1 MNRAVPDPTVDILKE
16 IDNVFEIEIEALK
29 AVRASISR
37 EFEKAVQT
45 IAACRG
51 KVVVTGIGKSGI
63 IASKIAATLTS
74 TGTPATFIHASEA
87 LHGDLGLISPEDV
100 LIAIGKSGET
110 PEINSL
116 LPIVRKLGATVIGI
130 TANARSPMAMA
141 ADILLPLEVPR
152 EACPLNLAPTSSTT
166 ACLVVGDAI
175 AVALMKLKRVS
186 TEDFARR
193 HPGGQL
199 GKRLLLLVGDVMRT
213 GPRNPA
219 ITVNDSIKNM
229 LIRITAGQ
237 AGAISIVDDDNK
249 LIGLVS
255 DYDIRKALEQDRN
268 ILELTI
274 VDLMNPRPTFIYDH
288 QKAIDAL
295 TLMQSRSKP
304 TSVLP
309 VVNQGHTVVGMIHLF
324 DLVSAGL

>member
-1 MNRAVPDPTVDILKE
+1 MNNSAPDPIVDILKE

-37 EFEKAVQT
+37 EFERAVQM

-87 LHGDLGLISPEDV
+87 LHGDLGLISSEDV
-100 LIAIGKSGET
+100 LVAIGKSGET

-116 LPIVRKLGATVIGI
+116 LPIVRKLGATVIAI
-130 TANARSPMAMA
+130 TANAQSTMAMA

-166 ACLVVGDAI
+166 ASLVVGDAI
-175 AVALMKLKRVS
+175 AVALMKVKQIS
-186 TEDFARR
+186 TDDFARR

-213 GPRNPA
+213 GSRNPV

-237 AGAISIVDDDNK
+237 AGAISIVDHDNK

-255 DYDIRKALEQDRN
+255 DYDIRKALEQDLN
-268 ILELTI
+268 IFELTI
-274 VDLMNPRPTFIYDH
+274 AGLMNPRPTIIYDD

-295 TLMQSRSKP
+295 TLMQTRNKP

-309 VVNQGHTVVGMIHLF
+309 VVDRNQTLVGMLHLF

>member
-1 MNRAVPDPTVDILKE
+1 MNRPAPDPTVDILKE

-37 EFEKAVQT
+37 DFEKAVQI
-45 IAACRG
+45 IASCRG

-63 IASKIAATLTS
+63 IANKIAATLTS

-87 LHGDLGLISPEDV
+87 LHGDLGLINSEDV

-116 LPIVRKLGATVIGI
+116 LPIVRKLGATVIAM
-130 TANARSPMAMA
+130 TANSRSTMAMA

-166 ACLVVGDAI
+166 ASLVAGDAI
-175 AVALMKLKRVS
+175 AVALMKLKQVS

-213 GPRNPA
+213 GPRNPV
-219 ITVNDSIKNM
+219 ITVNESIKNM

-237 AGAISIVDDDNK
+237 SGAISIVDDDNK

-255 DYDIRKALEQDRN
+255 DYDIRKALEQDLN
-268 ILELTI
+268 IFELTI
-274 VDLMNPRPTFIYDH
+274 AGLMNPRPTIIYDD

-295 TLMQSRSKP
+295 TLMQSRNKP

-309 VVNQGHTVVGMIHLF
+309 VVDRNRTLVGMLHLF

>member
-1 MNRAVPDPTVDILKE
+1 MNNSAPDPIVDILKE

-37 EFEKAVQT
+37 EFERAVRM

-87 LHGDLGLISPEDV
+87 LHGDLGLISSEDV
-100 LIAIGKSGET
+100 LVAIGKSGET

-116 LPIVRKLGATVIGI
+116 LPIVRKLGATVIAI
-130 TANARSPMAMA
+130 TANAQSTMAMA

-166 ACLVVGDAI
+166 ASLVVGDAI
-175 AVALMKLKRVS
+175 AVALMKVKQIS
-186 TEDFARR
+186 IDDFARR

-213 GPRNPA
+213 GSRNPV

-237 AGAISIVDDDNK
+237 AGAISIVDHDNK

-255 DYDIRKALEQDRN
+255 DYDIRKALEQDLN
-268 ILELTI
+268 IFELTI
-274 VDLMNPRPTFIYDH
+274 AGLMNPRPTIIYDD

-295 TLMQSRSKP
+295 TLMQSRNKP

-309 VVNQGHTVVGMIHLF
+309 VVDRNRTLVGMLHLF

>member
-1 MNRAVPDPTVDILKE
+1 MNNSAPDPIVDILKE

-37 EFEKAVQT
+37 EFERAVRM

-87 LHGDLGLISPEDV
+87 LHGDLGLISSEDV
-100 LIAIGKSGET
+100 LVAIGKSGET

-116 LPIVRKLGATVIGI
+116 LPIVRKLGATVIAI
-130 TANARSPMAMA
+130 TANAQSTMAMA

-166 ACLVVGDAI
+166 ASLVVGDAI
-175 AVALMKLKRVS
+175 AVALMKVKQIS
-186 TEDFARR
+186 IDDFARR

-213 GPRNPA
+213 GSRNPV

-237 AGAISIVDDDNK
+237 AGAISIVDHDNK

-255 DYDIRKALEQDRN
+255 DYDIRKALEQDLN
-268 ILELTI
+268 IFELTI
-274 VDLMNPRPTFIYDH
+274 AGLMNPRPTIIYDD

-295 TLMQSRSKP
+295 TLMQTRNKP

-309 VVNQGHTVVGMIHLF
+309 VVDRNQTLVGMLHLF